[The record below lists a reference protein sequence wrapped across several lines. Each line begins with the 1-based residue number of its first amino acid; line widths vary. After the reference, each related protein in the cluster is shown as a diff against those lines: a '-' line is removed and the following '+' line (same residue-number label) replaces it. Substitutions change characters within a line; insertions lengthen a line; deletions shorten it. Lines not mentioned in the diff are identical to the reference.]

1 MPKRKP
7 IKPLDV
13 FAWAIL
19 LIASFVAL
27 FPIYW
32 MVTTSFKNPIDVS
45 TFPPPYVPFL
55 QFKPTLDAWNSI
67 MGKEMTV
74 VTLATGGH
82 PGAVMFKVVTNSL
95 IIASCSAALC
105 ILIGSLA
112 AYSLA
117 RFEFKRWKNNDIAFW
132 ILSNRMFPPVALVI
146 PFFLMFRFAGMLDT
160 LPAVIL
166 VHTAMNLPFV
176 VWLTREFFLDMPREV
191 EESAMI
197 DGCSVFGVLR
207 SIVLPLAAPALAAVA
222 VFAFIF
228 SWNELLFALF
238 LTYSKAQTLPMFV
251 AGETHS
257 GAPLWWLISAVG
269 TLAIIPPI
277 IFAIIVQK
285 YIIRGLTFGAVK
297 G

>member
-1 MPKRKP
+1 MAKRKP
-7 IKPLDV
+7 IKVLDMV
-13 FAWAIL
+13 AWVVL
-19 LIASFVAL
+19 LISAFVAL
-27 FPIYW
+27 FPIFW
-32 MVTTSFKNPIDVS
+32 MVTTSFKTPVDVA
-45 TFPPPYVPFL
+45 TWPPPLVPFL
-55 QFKPTLDAWNSI
+55 NFQPTLDAWNSI
-67 MGKEMTV
+67 MGTVMTTA
-74 VTLATGGH
+74 TLSTGGH
-82 PGAVMFKVVTNSL
+82 PGEVMFRVTTNSL
-95 IIASCSAALC
+95 IIATSSSLLC
-105 ILIGSLA
+105 IVIGSMA

-146 PFFLMFRFAGMLDT
+146 PFFLMFRFLDMLDT

-191 EESAMI
+191 EESAMV

-207 SIVLPLAAPALAAVA
+207 RIVLPLAGPALAAIA

-238 LTYSKAQTLPMFV
+238 LTQNRAQTLPILV
-251 AGETHS
+251 AGR
-257 GAPLWWLISAVG
+257 GAGVSA
-269 TLAIIPPI
+269 LAIVPPVL
-277 IFAIIVQK
+277 FAVMAQK
-285 YIIRGLTFGAVK
+285 YIIRGLTLGAVT